1 MLNLSHIQQYDTQ
14 HNWQSV
20 VMLCVIIEPFQLSDV
35 VPLTCQPE
43 GEWGTLDSRKVKELN
58 TSLDSLRAVL
68 ALEHELTRSM
78 SLPLEIETAS
88 WSAT

>member
-20 VMLCVIIEPFQLSDV
+20 VMLCVIIEPFLLSDV

-43 GEWGTLDSRKVKELN
+43 GEWGTLDSRKVKINEHLFGFFEGRVGVGARV
-58 TSLDSLRAVL
+58 DEVDVL
-68 ALEHELTRSM
+68 AARD
-78 SLPLEIETAS
+78 
-88 WSAT
+88 